1 MDRCNIKMKDFCSMK
16 ETEEMLQRTFCKSE
30 KRIRSYY
37 VEYSN
42 TVMSHKSRKN
52 RKPGIEC

>member
-42 TVMSHKSRKN
+42 TVMSTNQEK
-52 RKPGIEC
+52 IESQE